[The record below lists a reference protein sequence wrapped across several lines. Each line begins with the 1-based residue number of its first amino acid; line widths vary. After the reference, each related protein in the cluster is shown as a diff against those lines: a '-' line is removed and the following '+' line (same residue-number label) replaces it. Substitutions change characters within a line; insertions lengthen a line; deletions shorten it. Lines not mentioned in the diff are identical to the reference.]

1 MKIYLFAT
9 LRDRAK
15 ARSIEVALAGP
26 TTVAELRR
34 TVAAQHPVLAE
45 LLPQALVAVNQEF
58 AFDEDAVGPDNEVA
72 LFPPVSGGSGA
83 HRS

>member
-15 ARSIEVALAGP
+15 ARSIEVALDRP
-26 TTVAELRR
+26 TTVAALRQII
-34 TVAAQHPVLAE
+34 AAQHPTLAE

-58 AFDEDAVGPDNEVA
+58 AFDEDSVGPDNEVA
-72 LFPPVSGGSGA
+72 LFPPVSGG
-83 HRS
+83 

>member
-15 ARSIEVALAGP
+15 ARSIEVALDSP
-26 TTVAELRR
+26 TTVAALRQII
-34 TVAAQHPVLAE
+34 AAQHTALAE

-72 LFPPVSGGSGA
+72 LFPPVSGG
-83 HRS
+83 

>member
-1 MKIYLFAT
+1 MKIQLFAT

-15 ARSIEVALAGP
+15 ARSIEVALEGP
-26 TTVAELRR
+26 TTVAELRK
-34 TVAAQHPVLAE
+34 VIAAQHAALAD

-72 LFPPVSGGSGA
+72 LFPPVSGG
-83 HRS
+83 

>member
-1 MKIYLFAT
+1 MKVYLFAT

-15 ARSIEVALAGP
+15 ARSIEVALDSP
-26 TTVAELRR
+26 TTVGALRQII
-34 TVAAQHPVLAE
+34 AAQHAALAE

-72 LFPPVSGGSGA
+72 LFPPVSGG
-83 HRS
+83 

>member
-15 ARSIEVALAGP
+15 ARSIEVSLESPA
-26 TTVAELRR
+26 TVAELRKII
-34 TVAAQHPVLAE
+34 AAQHATLAE

-58 AFDEDAVGPDNEVA
+58 AFDEDTVGPDNEVA
-72 LFPPVSGGSGA
+72 LFPPVSGG
-83 HRS
+83 

>member
-15 ARSIEVALAGP
+15 ARAIEVALDGP
-26 TTVAELRR
+26 TTVAELRLII
-34 TVAAQHPVLAE
+34 AAQHAALAE

-58 AFDEDAVGPDNEVA
+58 AFDEDAVNPDNEVA
-72 LFPPVSGGSGA
+72 LFPPVSGG
-83 HRS
+83 

>member
-15 ARSIEVALAGP
+15 ARSIEITLDNP
-26 TTVAELRR
+26 TTVAELRK
-34 TVAAQHPVLAE
+34 VIAAQHTALAE

-58 AFDEDAVGPDNEVA
+58 AFDEDTVGPDNEVA
-72 LFPPVSGGSGA
+72 LFPPVSGG
-83 HRS
+83 

>member
-1 MKIYLFAT
+1 MKIQLFAT

-15 ARSIEVALAGP
+15 ARSIEVALEGP
-26 TTVAELRR
+26 TTVAELRKII
-34 TVAAQHPVLAE
+34 AAQHAALAD

-72 LFPPVSGGSGA
+72 LFPPVSGG
-83 HRS
+83 